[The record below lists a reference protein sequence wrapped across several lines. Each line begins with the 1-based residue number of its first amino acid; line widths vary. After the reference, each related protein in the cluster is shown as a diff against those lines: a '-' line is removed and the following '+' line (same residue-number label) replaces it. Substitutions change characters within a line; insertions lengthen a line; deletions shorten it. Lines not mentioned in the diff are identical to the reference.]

1 MLNEVKSRFAG
12 STTRYLTAVL
22 LAALLIGSG
31 FAQKNSINDVTPN
44 KHALENLA
52 AGIHSENDGVR
63 RSAIYL
69 AGYYRI
75 TEAEDALIDQL
86 KSEKN
91 ASTRILISLVL
102 YELGSEEGLLEVK
115 DLSLN
120 DEDAKVRR
128 MATQIYNEYLVNDSG
143 STAYI
148 TK

>member
-1 MLNEVKSRFAG
+1 MRKRGL
-12 STTRYLTAVL
+12 LTAVL
-22 LAALLIGSG
+22 LTVLLMSSG
-31 FAQKNSINDVTPN
+31 FAQKNSIKDVTPN

-91 ASTRILISLVL
+91 TNTRILISLVL
-102 YELGSEEGLLEVK
+102 FELGSEKGLLEVK

-128 MATQIYNEYLVNDSG
+128 MAMQIYNEYLVNDAAN
-143 STAYI
+143 TAFVNE
-148 TK
+148 